1 MSEDDPDPGEPPDLP
16 SGSKVPEDTRP
27 GDGRR
32 TPRLRATLDVRSSVE
47 RGPPRMPGPEPPP
60 FFWHDVVHDP
70 LPPQRV
76 RGEGEV
82 VLCHTMEVDPEV
94 RLTYTTRVALYPVED
109 GGDDASG
116 DAPRS
121 SLSTDHALHGDHRL
135 VVDSRINVQ
144 KRVLLEVMDRTRR
157 GVDAFVVRRRQRLNE
172 RLSAKRERVGSHRS
186 PLVRRVA
193 EGWLDLRARV
203 VRGSLDGFRDVV
215 HAAVEI
221 PDRVA
226 GAALRAQAVLH
237 TRLGRRTFWESVK
250 DPRSLS
256 LQERSVMVFLVA
268 LLSGVAVLLLNS
280 VFALGFPQHAPVYRR
295 VLADAG
301 VMVLG
306 VLFLPVL
313 EEPLLVLSVLD
324 VGPVAAFTGFMV
336 GKLVAVWIM
345 YLLGCS
351 LHEAVADRVEG
362 RPRLARAVDRL
373 QDRADRYGVPVL
385 VAGNALPFV
394 AGLVLY
400 PLAVAGMRFRD
411 WMGGIAVG
419 TTLRYVAIIVAVVLI
434 GPDQVAAW
442 LADPLG
448 ALGFG

>member
-1 MSEDDPDPGEPPDLP
+1 MSDDDPDPGDPPDPP
-16 SGSKVPEDTRP
+16 SGSEVPSDTRP
-27 GDGRR
+27 ADGRR
-32 TPRLRATLDVRSSVE
+32 TPRLRATLEVRSSVE

-82 VLCHTMEVDPEV
+82 VLYHAMEVDPEV

-109 GGDDASG
+109 EEAATGDGS
-116 DAPRS
+116 RS
-121 SLSTDHALHGDHRL
+121 SLPTDHEMHGDHRL
-135 VVDSRINVQ
+135 VVDSRVNVQ
-144 KRVLLEVMDRTRR
+144 KRILLEAMDRARR
-157 GVDAFVVRRRQRLNE
+157 GADAFVVRQRQRLNE
-172 RLSAKRERVGSHRS
+172 RLSAKRGRAESHRS
-186 PLVRRVA
+186 PLARRVA
-193 EGWLDLRARV
+193 KGWLDLRARV
-203 VRGSLDGFRDVV
+203 VRGALDGFRDVV
-215 HAAVEI
+215 HAAVEV

-280 VFALGFPQHAPVYRR
+280 VFALGFPRYAPVYRR

-306 VLFLPVL
+306 VLFLPVV

-324 VGPVAAFTGFMV
+324 VGPAAAFTGFMV
-336 GKLVAVWIM
+336 GKLVGVWIM

-362 RPRLARAVDRL
+362 RPRLARGVDWL
-373 QDRADRYGVPVL
+373 QGHADRYGLPVL

-419 TTLRYVAIIVAVVLI
+419 TALRYLAIIAAVVLI
-434 GPDQVAAW
+434 GPDRVAAW